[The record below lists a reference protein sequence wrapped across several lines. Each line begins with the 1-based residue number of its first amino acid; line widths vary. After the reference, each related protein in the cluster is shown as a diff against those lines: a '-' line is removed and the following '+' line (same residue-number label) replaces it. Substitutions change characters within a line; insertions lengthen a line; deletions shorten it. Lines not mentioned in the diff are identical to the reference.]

1 MKKKLI
7 RVALD
12 EIEWG
17 QIIDGLVCRSEL
29 YEETARHHESGYAE
43 NEIAEVRDAAEAR
56 NLARFYRRIIRKIEH
71 ARASV
76 SRMGRRNLGN
86 IR

>member
-7 RVALD
+7 WVALD

-29 YEETARHHESGYAE
+29 YDETARYHESGYAE

-56 NLARFYRRIIRKIEH
+56 NLARIYRRIIRKIEN
-71 ARASV
+71 ARASAKET
-76 SRMGRRNLGN
+76 GR
-86 IR
+86 